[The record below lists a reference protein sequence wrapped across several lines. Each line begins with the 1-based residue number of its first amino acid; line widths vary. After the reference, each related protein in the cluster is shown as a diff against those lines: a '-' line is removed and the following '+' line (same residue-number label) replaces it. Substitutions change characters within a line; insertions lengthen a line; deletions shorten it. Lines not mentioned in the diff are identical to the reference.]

1 MNLEILKAVFAAC
14 GLISALSSPV
24 MAERK
29 PNIIFIL
36 ADDLG
41 YAELGSYGQKKIR
54 TPHLDRLAK
63 QGMSLPA
70 ATPAAPSALPRAAS

>member
-1 MNLEILKAVFAAC
+1 MNLNILKAAFAAC
-14 GLISALSSPV
+14 CLLAALSSPAL
-24 MAERK
+24 AERK

-41 YAELGSYGQKKIR
+41 YAERGSYGQKKIR

-63 QGMSLPA
+63 QGM
-70 ATPAAPSALPRAAS
+70 